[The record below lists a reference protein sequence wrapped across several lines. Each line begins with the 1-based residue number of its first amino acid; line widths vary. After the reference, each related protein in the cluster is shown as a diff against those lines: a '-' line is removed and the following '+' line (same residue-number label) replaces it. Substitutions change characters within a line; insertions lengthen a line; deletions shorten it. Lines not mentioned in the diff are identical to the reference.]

1 MTRVLAFAALWL
13 FVFGTALAGGWS
25 VMFKISYLLLLLFG
39 VAWLWTR
46 LSQYAL
52 VIRREPLT
60 PRSQVGEPVRE
71 RLSVSNTWWLPK
83 PWLEVQ
89 ADSALTG
96 HQGRFFLS
104 LPARATWSGLL
115 ESRATRRG
123 LYLLG
128 PTRVATGDPFGL
140 FRHEWE
146 FPADTSV
153 LVYPAT
159 IDLPQFR
166 PLQGALA
173 GGGQRRERVPH
184 ATAMAAG
191 LRDYQPGD
199 PFNRIHWPNSA
210 RLGRLVVKEFEEDP
224 VSDVWVVLDLDR
236 NLHRAEGPTSPEEQ
250 GVTIAASVA
259 RHLLLQNRAVG
270 LLTQRHVLEPDR
282 GARQL
287 LKILELLAVV
297 RPREWQSVGALLLS
311 TTARFGRG
319 TSIIVITPTVR
330 TDWLAALEDLRLR
343 GIPST
348 VILQDTVAPDA
359 TSGLMALIAALAAA
373 RVPYYVVKPDQPLDQ
388 ALGAPPAVEALARP
402 V

>member
-1 MTRVLAFAALWL
+1 MPRALAFAALWL

-25 VMFKISYLLLLLFG
+25 VMFRVSYLLLLLFG

-52 VIRREPLT
+52 VVQREPLT

-71 RLSVSNTWWLPK
+71 RLTVRNTWWLPK
-83 PWLEVQ
+83 PWLDVRAE
-89 ADSALTG
+89 SSLPG
-96 HQGRFFLS
+96 HTGRFFLS
-104 LPARATWSGLL
+104 LPSRGTWSTVL
-115 ESRATRRG
+115 ESTATRRG
-123 LYLLG
+123 LYALG
-128 PTRVATGDPFGL
+128 PTRVATGDPFGF

-146 FPADTSV
+146 FPAEASV

-236 NLHRAEGPTSPEEQ
+236 NVHRAEGPASPEEQ
-250 GVTIAASVA
+250 GVMLAASVA

-282 GARQL
+282 GMRQL

-297 RPREWQSVGALLLS
+297 RPREWQGVGALLLS
-311 TTARFGRG
+311 TSARFGRG
-319 TSIIVITPTVR
+319 TSLIVITPTVR
-330 TDWLAALEDLRLR
+330 SDWLAALDDLRLR

-348 VILQDTVAPDA
+348 VILQETVEQGAA
-359 TSGLMALIAALAAA
+359 EALMALIGGLAAS

-388 ALGAPPAVEALARP
+388 ALGAPQAADMVAR
-402 V
+402 VG